1 MKAKSK
7 GLFIELSEYAILAAR
22 TSSLQPPFTV
32 ETLVEFP
39 AGLSEETGKELTQL
53 TGLRKGGY
61 VPVVSSAF
69 PVNRFVRRASLDHPN
84 KARDIS
90 YLNELLRSQF
100 RIDPAAN
107 AVKVLESKTGRELD
121 FNRTPSKEVLFAGAA
136 LDEWTSLQA
145 DLVANSLYPE
155 RLELGSLSILG
166 GLANYLRFREDN
178 RPVMSIELTAD
189 SAQVFILSSEGLDVS
204 RPIPFGLRSMFPIVQ
219 EELGLKDEQ
228 SAEKLFYSD
237 TFDFTEMA
245 PVLLKKLLREV
256 QASAGFYEVQ
266 TGQTISQLFL
276 GHLPR
281 SLSWIGSSFARSLAV
296 EILQPVYEEWIEHL
310 GIQVDPEV
318 ELGNRGSRW
327 FGLFSMMGD
336 FRPSDPVSQ
345 SVATHATANK
355 EQG

>member
-7 GLFIELSEYAILAAR
+7 GLFIELSEYAVLVAR
-22 TSSLQPPFTV
+22 TSTLQPPFTV
-32 ETLVEFP
+32 EALYEFP
-39 AGLSEETGKELTQL
+39 ADLNADTGRELVQL
-53 TGLRKGGY
+53 ASLRKGNY
-61 VPVVSSAF
+61 VPIVCSAF
-69 PVNRFVRRASLDHPN
+69 PAGRFVRRASLDHPT
-84 KARDIS
+84 KAREPA
-90 YLNELLRSQF
+90 YLNDLVRSQY
-100 RIDPAAN
+100 RLDPDTN
-107 AVKVLESKTGRELD
+107 ALEVIEAKTGRSVD
-121 FNRTPSKEVLFAGAA
+121 FSKVPAREVIFAGAGIE
-136 LDEWTSLQA
+136 EWTSLQA
-145 DLVANSLYPE
+145 DLVSQNLYPE

-166 GLANYLRFREDN
+166 GLANYLRFREDT

-189 SAQVFILSSEGLDVS
+189 SAQVFILSAEGLDVA

-276 GHLPR
+276 GHLPK
-281 SLSWIGSSFARSLAV
+281 SLSWIGNSFARSLAV
-296 EILQPVYEEWIEHL
+296 EILQPVYEEWFDHL
-310 GIQVDPEV
+310 GIEVMPEV
-318 ELGNRGSRW
+318 ELGNRGARW
-327 FGLFSMMGD
+327 FGLFSLLGD
-336 FRPSDPVSQ
+336 FTPSENAPQPV
-345 SVATHATANK
+345 AANATATK

>member
-7 GLFIELSEYAILAAR
+7 GLFLELSEYAVLVAR

-32 ETLVEFP
+32 EALYEFP
-39 AGLSEETGKELTQL
+39 AGLSATTGQELVQL
-53 TGLRKGGY
+53 ASLRKGNY
-61 VPVVSSAF
+61 IPVVCSAF
-69 PVNRFVRRASLDHPN
+69 PANRFVRRATLDHPT
-84 KARDIS
+84 KAREPA
-90 YLNELLRSQF
+90 YLNDLVRSQY
-100 RIDPAAN
+100 RLDPAAN
-107 AVKVLESKTGRELD
+107 ALKVLEAKTGRAVD
-121 FNRTPSKEVLFAGAA
+121 FNKVPAREVIFAGAG
-136 LDEWTSLQA
+136 LEEWTSLQA
-145 DLVANSLYPE
+145 DLVAHNLYPE

-166 GLANYLRFREDN
+166 GLTSYLRFRQDT

-189 SAQVFILSSEGLDVS
+189 SAQVFILSADGLDVA

-228 SAEKLFYSD
+228 SAEKLFFSD

-276 GHLPR
+276 GQLPR

-296 EILQPVYEEWIEHL
+296 EILQPVYEEWFEHL
-310 GIQVDPEV
+310 GVDVVPDV
-318 ELGNRGSRW
+318 ELGNRGARW
-327 FGLFSMMGD
+327 FGLFSLMGD
-336 FRPSDPVSQ
+336 FRPADNASQ
-345 SVATHATANK
+345 PLAANATATK